1 MGLKLAVHYASTLP
15 FHAKSISSKRL
26 LVLLTTIEV
35 QNIEE
40 HFDGE
45 E

>member
-15 FHAKSISSKRL
+15 FHAKSINSKDFL
-26 LVLLTTIEV
+26 YCEA

-45 E
+45 D